1 MFINNIP
8 VKIIKDKKFK
18 TVGVK
23 IIFYNDF
30 NETNS
35 TSYTLLTRLM
45 TSLTKKY
52 NTNEKMQK
60 ITGYLYGTGISMS
73 SSGLYKTRA
82 TNVSMNF
89 INPKYILNDNN
100 LYDDCFDFL
109 NEFLFR
115 PYVINKS
122 FDEKVFNEE
131 KSILKNDIINSFNNK
146 KTYALRQ
153 AINHMCKDEIAK
165 VSSFGSLEEID
176 KITAKSLYETYL
188 DLINNSKKYVFI
200 YGDVEDSII
209 DKLSFLKKMRSQD
222 HILDFDLKEDKL
234 VEEVKEIKEDGNVNQ
249 AALVMGYRTYTNIFS
264 PDFRAYQIFDMM
276 LAGSAI
282 STLHQVI
289 REKHNLCYSIYTSNF
304 HYNKI
309 MFIRAGIDKNNYEKT
324 VKLIKEELEKYKNG
338 IIDTNLLN
346 IVKQD
351 AINQYIDIT
360 DYPNELINLRLRKD
374 VLNLENDPEKIMQ
387 EIKDVTKE
395 DIVKIANKI
404 KLDTIYILS

>member
-23 IIFYNDF
+23 ILFYNDF

-73 SSGLYKTRA
+73 SSGLYKTRS
-82 TNVSMNF
+82 TNISMSF

-115 PYVINKS
+115 PNVKNKA
-122 FDEKVFNEE
+122 FDEKMFDEE
-131 KSILKNDIINSFNNK
+131 KRILKNDIINSFNNK

-176 KITAKSLYETYL
+176 KITPESLYDTYL

-200 YGDVEDSII
+200 YGDVEDRII
-209 DKLSFLKKMRSQD
+209 DKLSFLKKMKSQD
-222 HILDFDLKEDKL
+222 HYLDFDLKEDKL

-264 PDFRAYQIFDMM
+264 PDYRAYQIFDMM

-338 IIDTNLLN
+338 IIDTELLN

-374 VLNLENDPEKIMQ
+374 VLNLENDPEMIMQ
-387 EIKDVTKE
+387 EIKNVTKE

-404 KLDTIYILS
+404 KLDTIYMLS

>member
-23 IIFYNDF
+23 ILFYNDF

-73 SSGLYKTRA
+73 SSGLYKTRS
-82 TNVSMNF
+82 TNISMSF

-115 PYVINKS
+115 PNVKNKA
-122 FDEKVFNEE
+122 FDEKMFDEE

-176 KITAKSLYETYL
+176 KITPKSLYDTYL

-209 DKLSFLKKMRSQD
+209 DKLSFLKKMKSQD
-222 HILDFDLKEDKL
+222 HYLDFDLKENKL
-234 VEEVKEIKEDGNVNQ
+234 VEEVREIKEDGNVNQ

-338 IIDTNLLN
+338 IIDTELLN

-374 VLNLENDPEKIMQ
+374 VLNLENDPEMIMQ
-387 EIKDVTKE
+387 EIKNVTKE

-404 KLDTIYILS
+404 KLDTIYMLS

>member
-23 IIFYNDF
+23 ILFYNDF

-73 SSGLYKTRA
+73 SSGLYKTRS
-82 TNVSMNF
+82 TNVSMSF

-115 PYVINKS
+115 PNVKNKS

-176 KITAKSLYETYL
+176 NITPKSLYDTYL

-209 DKLSFLKKMRSQD
+209 DKLSFLKKMKSQD

-234 VEEVKEIKEDGNVNQ
+234 VEEVKEIKEDGSVNQ

-276 LAGSAI
+276 LAG
-282 STLHQVI
+282 
-289 REKHNLCYSIYTSNF
+289 
-304 HYNKI
+304 
-309 MFIRAGIDKNNYEKT
+309 
-324 VKLIKEELEKYKNG
+324 
-338 IIDTNLLN
+338 
-346 IVKQD
+346 
-351 AINQYIDIT
+351 
-360 DYPNELINLRLRKD
+360 
-374 VLNLENDPEKIMQ
+374 
-387 EIKDVTKE
+387 
-395 DIVKIANKI
+395 
-404 KLDTIYILS
+404 

>member
-8 VKIIKDKKFK
+8 IKIIKDKKFK

-82 TNVSMNF
+82 TNVSMNV

-115 PYVINKS
+115 PNVKNKA
-122 FDEKVFNEE
+122 FDEKMFDEE

-165 VSSFGSLEEID
+165 VSSFGSLEEIE
-176 KITAKSLYETYL
+176 KITPKSLYDTYL

-209 DKLSFLKKMRSQD
+209 DKLSFLKKMKSQD
-222 HILDFDLKEDKL
+222 HYLDFDLKEDKL

-338 IIDTNLLN
+338 IIDTELLN

-374 VLNLENDPEKIMQ
+374 VLNLENDPEMIMQ
-387 EIKDVTKE
+387 EIKNVTKE

-404 KLDTIYILS
+404 KLDTIYMLS

>member
-73 SSGLYKTRA
+73 SSGLYKTRS
-82 TNVSMNF
+82 TNISMNF

-115 PYVINKS
+115 PNVKNKA
-122 FDEKVFNEE
+122 FDEKMFDEE
-131 KSILKNDIINSFNNK
+131 KRILKNDIINSFNNK

-176 KITAKSLYETYL
+176 KITPKSLYDTYL
-188 DLINNSKKYVFI
+188 DLISNSKKYVFI

-209 DKLSFLKKMRSQD
+209 DKLSFLKKMESQD
-222 HILDFDLKEDKL
+222 HYLDFDLKEDKL
-234 VEEVKEIKEDGNVNQ
+234 VEEVREIKEDGNVNQ

-338 IIDTNLLN
+338 IIDTELLN

-374 VLNLENDPEKIMQ
+374 VLNLENDPEMIMQ
-387 EIKDVTKE
+387 EIKNVTKE

-404 KLDTIYILS
+404 KLDTIYMLS

>member
-23 IIFYNDF
+23 ILFYNDF

-73 SSGLYKTRA
+73 SSGLYKTRS
-82 TNVSMNF
+82 TNISMSF

-115 PYVINKS
+115 PNVKNKA
-122 FDEKVFNEE
+122 FDEKMFDEE
-131 KSILKNDIINSFNNK
+131 KRILKNDIINSFNNK

-176 KITAKSLYETYL
+176 KITPESLYDTYL

-209 DKLSFLKKMRSQD
+209 DKLSFLKKMKSQD
-222 HILDFDLKEDKL
+222 HYLDFDLKEDKL

-264 PDFRAYQIFDMM
+264 PDYRAYQIFDMM

-338 IIDTNLLN
+338 IIDTELLN

-374 VLNLENDPEKIMQ
+374 VLNLENDPEMIMQ
-387 EIKDVTKE
+387 EIKNVTKE

-404 KLDTIYILS
+404 KLDTIYMLS

>member
-23 IIFYNDF
+23 ILFYNDF

-82 TNVSMNF
+82 TNVSMSF

-115 PYVINKS
+115 PNVKNKA

-176 KITAKSLYETYL
+176 NITPKSLYDTYL

-209 DKLSFLKKMRSQD
+209 DKLSFLKKMKSQD

-324 VKLIKEELEKYKNG
+324 IKLIEEELEKYKNG
-338 IIDTNLLN
+338 IIDTDLLN

-387 EIKDVTKE
+387 EIKNVTKE

-404 KLDTIYILS
+404 KLDTIYMLS

>member
-73 SSGLYKTRA
+73 SSGLYRTRA

-100 LYDDCFDFL
+100 LYDDCFEFL

-115 PYVINKS
+115 PNVKNKA

-165 VSSFGSLEEID
+165 VSSFGSLEEIE
-176 KITAKSLYETYL
+176 KITPKSLYDTYL
-188 DLINNSKKYVFI
+188 DLINNSKKYIFI

-209 DKLSFLKKMRSQD
+209 DKLSFLKKMKSQD

-234 VEEVKEIKEDGNVNQ
+234 VEEVKEIKEDGSVNQ

-309 MFIRAGIDKNNYEKT
+309 MFIRAGIDKNNYKKT
-324 VKLIKEELEKYKNG
+324 IKLIEEELEKYKNG
-338 IIDTNLLN
+338 IIDTDLLN

-387 EIKDVTKE
+387 EIKNVTKE

-404 KLDTIYILS
+404 KLDTIYMLS

>member
-52 NTNEKMQK
+52 NTNEKMHK

-73 SSGLYKTRA
+73 SSGLYKTRS
-82 TNVSMNF
+82 TNISMSF

-115 PYVINKS
+115 PNVKNKA
-122 FDEKVFNEE
+122 FDEKMFDEE

-176 KITAKSLYETYL
+176 KITPKSLYDTYL

-209 DKLSFLKKMRSQD
+209 DKLSFLKKMKSQD
-222 HILDFDLKEDKL
+222 HYLDFDLKEDKL
-234 VEEVKEIKEDGNVNQ
+234 VEEVREIKEDGNVNQ

-309 MFIRAGIDKNNYEKT
+309 MFIRGGIDKNNYEKT

-338 IIDTNLLN
+338 IIDTELLN

-374 VLNLENDPEKIMQ
+374 VLNLENDPEMIMQ
-387 EIKDVTKE
+387 EIKNVTKE

-404 KLDTIYILS
+404 KLDTIYMLS

>member
-82 TNVSMNF
+82 TNVSMSF

-115 PYVINKS
+115 PNVKNKA

-176 KITAKSLYETYL
+176 KITPKSLYDTYL

-209 DKLSFLKKMRSQD
+209 DKLSFLKKMKSQD

-249 AALVMGYRTYTNIFS
+249 AALVMGYRTYTNIFN

-309 MFIRAGIDKNNYEKT
+309 MFIRAGIDKNNYKKT
-324 VKLIKEELEKYKNG
+324 VELIEEELEKYKNG
-338 IIDTNLLN
+338 IIDTDLLN

-387 EIKDVTKE
+387 EIKNVTKE

-404 KLDTIYILS
+404 KLDTIYMLS

>member
-23 IIFYNDF
+23 ILFYNDF

-73 SSGLYKTRA
+73 SSGLYKTRS
-82 TNVSMNF
+82 TNVSMSF

-115 PYVINKS
+115 PNVKNKA
-122 FDEKVFNEE
+122 FDEKMFDEE

-165 VSSFGSLEEID
+165 VSSFGSLEEIE
-176 KITAKSLYETYL
+176 KITPKSLYDTYL

-209 DKLSFLKKMRSQD
+209 DKLSFLKKMKSQD
-222 HILDFDLKEDKL
+222 HYLDFDLKEDKL
-234 VEEVKEIKEDGNVNQ
+234 VEEVREIKEDGNVNQ

-338 IIDTNLLN
+338 IIDTELLN

-374 VLNLENDPEKIMQ
+374 VLNLENDPEMIMQ
-387 EIKDVTKE
+387 EIKNVTKE

-404 KLDTIYILS
+404 KLDTIYMLS

>member
-73 SSGLYKTRA
+73 SSGLYRTRA

-89 INPKYILNDNN
+89 INPKYILNDND

-115 PYVINKS
+115 PNVKNKA

-165 VSSFGSLEEID
+165 VSSFGSLEEIE
-176 KITAKSLYETYL
+176 KITPKSLYDTYL

-209 DKLSFLKKMRSQD
+209 DKLSFLKKMKSQD

-309 MFIRAGIDKNNYEKT
+309 MFIRAGIDKNNYKKT
-324 VKLIKEELEKYKNG
+324 VKLIEEELEKYKNG
-338 IIDTNLLN
+338 IIDTDLLN

-387 EIKDVTKE
+387 EIKNVTKE

-404 KLDTIYILS
+404 KLDTIYMLS